1 MASKGRPAVVRS
13 IGKSNRAQ
21 GVAAMK
27 RAKKKRNNIRKMKR

>member
-1 MASKGRPAVVRS
+1 MKGRIKKVNPS

-21 GVAAMK
+21 GVARMK

>member
-1 MASKGRPAVVRS
+1 MASKGRPAVVGS

-21 GVAAMK
+21 GVAKMK